1 MSEQKQT
8 PKLFGTKAFK
18 EKFSIPQSTQA
29 VMRKKGL
36 PFYTVPNSTK
46 ILYNKEEVY
55 KWLTSQK
62 GVIKKE

>member
-1 MSEQKQT
+1 MDNEKT

-46 ILYNKEEVY
+46 ILYNENEVFR
-55 KWLTSQK
+55 WLTSQK
-62 GVIKKE
+62 GSIKKE